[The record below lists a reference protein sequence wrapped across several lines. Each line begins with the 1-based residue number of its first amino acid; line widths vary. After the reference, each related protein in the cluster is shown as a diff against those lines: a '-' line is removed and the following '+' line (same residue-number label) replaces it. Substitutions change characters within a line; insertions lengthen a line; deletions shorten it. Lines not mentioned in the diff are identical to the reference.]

1 MCCVGGIR
9 IQNGGVRLRYSYLL
23 CGRSY
28 WSPRHSVTPIL
39 CRSSDSVLLRSRAMA
54 PSGTAEEFAAELE
67 GALHIQE
74 QEAIIAEVLPR
85 AATPCASP
93 EPRAEPSSAR
103 ALPVAPWLT
112 ADVECA
118 WPRRLRRAW
127 SFGRTGRRAQC
138 EVQCKAIL
146 DIVDA
151 DVPVRR
157 DSSVHGCF
165 QLHQEYGEALTAPRE
180 HAGADR
186 PSLKRLALPSERA
199 HSLLSAQRLLSPPCA
214 RLLSS
219 RSDSW
224 SKTPSSTT
232 CSQGPRPTWCVLRGC
247 RRRVRVC
254 RECVARVGARRGWT
268 DALVSVGRASN
279 SRKATSSSRCQTPC
293 MSSPCPCAPC
303 WARVALART

>member
-1 MCCVGGIR
+1 M
-9 IQNGGVRLRYSYLL
+9 
-23 CGRSY
+23 
-28 WSPRHSVTPIL
+28 
-39 CRSSDSVLLRSRAMA
+39 LLRSRAMA

-103 ALPVAPWLT
+103 ALAPWLT

-118 WPRRLRRAW
+118 WLRRLRRAW
-127 SFGRTGRRAQC
+127 SFGARGEPSAVRGAVQGHPGHCGRRC
-138 EVQCKAIL
+138 PL
-146 DIVDA
+146 S
-151 DVPVRR
+151 R
-157 DSSVHGCF
+157 DSSVHGCY
-165 QLHQEYGEALTAPRE
+165 QLHQEYGEALTASRE
-180 HAGADR
+180 HAGAER
-186 PSLKRLALPSERA
+186 PSHKRLALPSERA
-199 HSLLSAQRLLSPPCA
+199 RSLLSAQRLLSPPCA

-232 CSQGPRPTWCVLRGC
+232 CSQGPRPTWCVLRGS

-254 RECVARVGARRGWT
+254 RACVARVGARRGWT

>member
-1 MCCVGGIR
+1 MDAGSQAQAAGAPVRGAVALSLKSSGWGRFRGGAPSTR
-9 IQNGGVRLRYSYLL
+9 GSSRRARAPGAGVR
-23 CGRSY
+23 
-28 WSPRHSVTPIL
+28 WVT
-39 CRSSDSVLLRSRAMA
+39 LLRVCVRACVRA
-54 PSGTAEEFAAELE
+54 LSCALLSQHPSPVWACLR
-67 GALHIQE
+67 
-74 QEAIIAEVLPR
+74 PR
-85 AATPCASP
+85 ACCLS
-93 EPRAEPSSAR
+93 
-103 ALPVAPWLT
+103 
-112 ADVECA
+112 
-118 WPRRLRRAW
+118 
-127 SFGRTGRRAQC
+127 
-138 EVQCKAIL
+138 
-146 DIVDA
+146 
-151 DVPVRR
+151 
-157 DSSVHGCF
+157 CF

-224 SKTPSSTT
+224 SKTTSSTT